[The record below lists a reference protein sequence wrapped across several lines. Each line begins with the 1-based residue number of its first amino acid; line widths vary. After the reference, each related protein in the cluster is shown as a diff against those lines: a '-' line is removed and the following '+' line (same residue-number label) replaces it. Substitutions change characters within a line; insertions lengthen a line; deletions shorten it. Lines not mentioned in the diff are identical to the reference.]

1 MSFKI
6 ADIRYIISMSYF
18 VSDSTVRYSN
28 EKGFGE
34 SYYIICPT
42 CWNSG
47 IRITRWEYSAE
58 EISECA
64 VCERMIRT
72 LNDED

>member
-1 MSFKI
+1 M
-6 ADIRYIISMSYF
+6 RYF
-18 VSDSTVRYSN
+18 FNDSTVRYSD
-28 EKGFGE
+28 EKGFCE

-47 IRITRWEYSAE
+47 IKMNKWEDGTE

-64 VCERMIRT
+64 ICERMIRT
-72 LNDED
+72 LNDEYLSD